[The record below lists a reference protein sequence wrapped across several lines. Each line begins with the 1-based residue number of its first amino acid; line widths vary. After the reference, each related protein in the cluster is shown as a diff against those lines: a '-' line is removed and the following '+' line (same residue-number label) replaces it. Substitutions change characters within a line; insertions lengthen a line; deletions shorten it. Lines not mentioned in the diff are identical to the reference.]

1 MKKITYN
8 NKIIPIP
15 FNDMPIYQ
23 PAKELVKV
31 SNRFTGETVE
41 IPNFALSVYDV
52 IIGSEVVNSWEKH
65 AKGLSWFRK
74 YFPSEYMV
82 ILD

>member
-15 FNDMPIYQ
+15 FNDMAIYQ

-52 IIGSEVVNSWEKH
+52 IIGAEVVNSWEKH

-74 YFPSEYMV
+74 YFHSEYLV

>member
-8 NKIIPIP
+8 NKIIQIP
-15 FNDMPIYQ
+15 FNDMAIYQ

-52 IIGSEVVNSWEKH
+52 IIGAEVVN
-65 AKGLSWFRK
+65 
-74 YFPSEYMV
+74 
-82 ILD
+82 

>member
-15 FNDMPIYQ
+15 FNDMAIYQ

-52 IIGSEVVNSWEKH
+52 IIGAEVVNSCEKH

-74 YFPSEYMV
+74 SFPSEYLV